1 MDTLQKQAYHL
12 WFNFLADKIIEWKDA
27 KPLNKDLRN
36 CVKAMNEIGMFVNG
50 LRTENEV
57 LIKRVTLIR
66 HQKNE
71 LIKKQQDEITQLKD
85 DLSKYEMHY
94 IDENEEISTCR
105 MCDKETDGDTYC
117 SDNCKNYDLE

>member
-1 MDTLQKQAYHL
+1 MDLLQKQAYHL
-12 WFNFLADKIIEWKDA
+12 WFNWLADKIMEWKDA

-50 LRTENEV
+50 QQTEVEV
-57 LIKRVTLIR
+57 LRKRITLVR
-66 HQKNE
+66 HQKND
-71 LIKKQQDEITQLKD
+71 LIKTLQNEITQLKD

-105 MCDKETDGDTYC
+105 MCDKETNGQTYC
-117 SDNCKNYDLE
+117 SENCKNYDIE